1 MRGLAPLAAVCALTL
16 AGCGGTP
23 SRQAT
28 PPPPHLPR
36 ALAQT
41 WAQQADGVASAL
53 AAGDGCTAQQ
63 LAGAL
68 RTEVV
73 QALNQR
79 LVPQAF
85 QEQLLATVN
94 DLPARIACVPE
105 QTKHDQK
112 HKDKHGGGD

>member
-1 MRGLAPLAAVCALTL
+1 VRRLALLAALCALTL

-23 SRQAT
+23 SHQA

-79 LVPQAF
+79 VVPQAF

-94 DLPARIACVPE
+94 DLPARIVCVPDE
-105 QTKHDQK
+105 TKHDQK
-112 HKDKHGGGD
+112 HKGKHGGGD